1 LTTDT
6 PAAASY
12 RYGAVFFI
20 TLVTVVFVIAV
31 PNADWSRATVIALD
45 GLALVVAVATGRDQ
59 KLRGR
64 RAVAVAI
71 ATVVVVAAVAAGVLP
86 RQVTS
91 AVLAVATAAV
101 PAVIVGGLVRLVRQR
116 GVTLQAVAGA
126 LAIYLSLGLVFAWIV
141 SFVAQ
146 VDSAPYFAQNTSGT
160 AGDRVYYSFA
170 VLTTTGFG
178 DFTAAHPAGHAL
190 AVIEMLVGQVYLVT
204 VISLLI
210 GNFGRQSTTM

>member
-1 LTTDT
+1 MTTDT
-6 PAAASY
+6 PAASY
-12 RYGAVFFI
+12 RYGVVFFI
-20 TLVTVVFVIAV
+20 TLVTVVFVISV
-31 PNADWSRATVIALD
+31 PNADWSRAGLIALD
-45 GLALVVAVATGRDQ
+45 GLALVVAVATGRARR

-64 RAVAVAI
+64 RATAVAI
-71 ATVVVVAAVAAGVLP
+71 VTVVVFAAVATGVLP
-86 RQVTS
+86 RQVTFV
-91 AVLAVATAAV
+91 VLAVATAAV
-101 PAVIVGGLVRLVRQR
+101 PAVIVGGLVRLVRER

-126 LAIYLSLGLVFAWIV
+126 LTIYLSLGLVFAWII

-146 VDSAPYFAQNTSGT
+146 VDSAPYFAQHTSGT
-160 AGDRVYYSFA
+160 SGDRVYFSFS

-210 GNFGRQSTTM
+210 GSFGMQRRAT